1 MATETKQILYNVR
14 VNTANGKVK
23 IDGLTRGFIDA
34 SRASD
39 LLKKKIA
46 DTNNELNKNIN
57 KTGLAG
63 AAVTELGRTISDSNY
78 GFTAMANNISQLG
91 TLFATLVSTTKGVG
105 NGLKA
110 MGQALMG
117 PLGVIVAFQVVIA
130 VIEKFAMANKK
141 AKKESEDLNKELA
154 KAKGLIFRLEH
165 YKSILDDTTASI
177 EKQTAAMRSLKKD
190 GYDATIGSIDDYIKA
205 RSKVLEFNVYEAS
218 LSSTL
223 QESIVKEI
231 NLRAKL
237 AEDAEAT
244 AKRIEEAQ
252 GLSVSTGGST
262 VRITKE
268 EVQQQIKEEFEVR
281 KNSTEEEIKKLQDAV
296 TRKRKIVN
304 DEYDKAVAGLQGNKF
319 LCLMFGDCKKEEE
332 IKADLSFVDKTF
344 DALFAKLEK
353 KFRER
358 ISGNKTELSVN
369 DIIDFTVGDAEDQ
382 LEVEQSVQ
390 AMVDSVVRPLKE
402 KLEKIDNFKKYV
414 NIAGDLVDAA
424 AQREIATEKNKTNAI
439 NNELKARLRNEQLST
454 DQRKAIQ
461 NQIAQNDEALR
472 RKQDKIARARF
483 RIEKAFKLA
492 TAIADVAGNS
502 IKARASQYTIPSPD
516 SPFRAKAAQVLERAA
531 GYAQIA
537 IIAAQKYES
546 SASAMTGGVSNVSTG
561 GGIQAPD
568 FNIVGQSQ
576 TNLLAQAV
584 GSQLSQP
591 IKAYMVSKDVTTAQE
606 MERNT
611 IGDASLG

>member
-1 MATETKQILYNVR
+1 MADNTQILYTVR
-14 VNTANGKVK
+14 VNTTNGKIQ
-23 IDGLTRGFIDA
+23 IDGLTKGFVNANTALNKLNTNID
-34 SRASD
+34 SN
-39 LLKKKIA
+39 
-46 DTNNELNKNIN
+46 TNKLNKNIN

-117 PLGVIVAFQVVIA
+117 PLGVIVAFQVAIA
-130 VIEKFAMANKK
+130 VIEKFAMSNKK

-154 KAKGLIFRLEH
+154 KAKGLIFQLEH
-165 YKSILDDTTASI
+165 YKSILDDTTSSI
-177 EKQTAAMRSLKKD
+177 EKQVAAMKSLKKD
-190 GYDATIGSIDDYIKA
+190 GYDAAIGSINDYIEA
-205 RSKVLEFNVYEAS
+205 RAKVLEYNVYEAS
-218 LSSTL
+218 LGSAL
-223 QESIVKEI
+223 QESIAKEI

-237 AEDAEAT
+237 AEDAEDT
-244 AKRIEEAQ
+244 AKRIEEART
-252 GLSVSTGGST
+252 LTVSSGGST

-268 EVQQQIKEEFEVR
+268 EVQQQIKDEFEVR
-281 KNSTEEEIKKLQDAV
+281 KNATEEEIKNLQDAV

-304 DEYDKAVAGLQGNKF
+304 DEYDKAVSGLQGNKF
-319 LCLMFGDCKKEEE
+319 LCLMFGDCKKEDE

-358 ISGNKTELSVN
+358 ISGDKAELSVN

-382 LEVEQSVQ
+382 LEVEESVQ

-414 NIAGDLVDAA
+414 DLAGDLVSAA
-424 AQREIATEKNKTNAI
+424 AEREITTEKNKTNAL
-439 NNELKARLRNEQLST
+439 NNELKARLRNEQLT
-454 DQRKAIQ
+454 VDQRKAIQ
-461 NQIAQNDEALR
+461 GQIAKNDEALR
-472 RKQDKIARARF
+472 VKQDKIARARF

-492 TAIADVAGNS
+492 TAIADVASNS
-502 IKARASQYTIPSPD
+502 IKARASQYTIPTAE
-516 SPFRAKAAQVLERAA
+516 SPFRAKAAQVLEQAA

-537 IIAAQKYES
+537 IIAAQKYQS
-546 SASAMTGGVSNVSTG
+546 SASAMTGGVTNISG
-561 GGIQAPD
+561 GGGTLAPD

-584 GSQLSQP
+584 GGQLSQP